1 MNNEIRKNYYFFK
14 LIIHLSFEYYLS
26 IFKKKDLATLKA
38 SFYVRSRANSLRHQ
52 TFYTGIIMINFTS
65 LSLIEPIARALESEG
80 YTQPT
85 PIQQQAIPHLLQ
97 GRDLLGIAQT
107 GTGKT
112 AAFSLPILQHMSTLP
127 KKRKPN
133 EIRALILAP
142 TRELAAQIADSFK
155 SYGKNLPLT
164 TLAIFGGVGRGRQ
177 IADLSRGVDILVATP
192 GRFLDLAN
200 EKHIILSN
208 LDFFVLDEA
217 DQMFDMGFIHDLR
230 KIIKMVPQKRQTLL
244 FSATMPTD
252 IANLANTVLSNPITV
267 EVTPVASTAD
277 KIDQRVI
284 FVEQP
289 NKNALLGQI
298 MQDPT
303 ITRALVFSRTKHG
316 ANKITQ
322 KLMALNVKAE
332 AIHGNKSQ
340 NARQKAL
347 DDFKT
352 GAVRVLVATDIAA
365 RGIDVDNVSHVIN
378 FDLPNVPESY
388 IHRIGR
394 TARANTNGISISFCS
409 TAEKSFLRDI
419 EKLIRKSLPTEVSA
433 VVGTDADRMAA
444 VEDAKREAMQ
454 NARRGGRGAPGRS
467 STPRGAGDNRK
478 EGPRGGFN
486 DGAKKPFAGTRAR
499 STSGGRS
506 GSR

>member
-1 MNNEIRKNYYFFK
+1 MTTFK
-14 LIIHLSFEYYLS
+14 E
-26 IFKKKDLATLKA
+26 
-38 SFYVRSRANSLRHQ
+38 
-52 TFYTGIIMINFTS
+52 
-65 LSLIEPIARALESEG
+65 LSLLEPLTRALDAEG

-97 GRDLLGIAQT
+97 GRDLLGFAQT

-112 AAFSLPILQHMSTLP
+112 AAFSLPILQHMTNLP

-133 EIRALILAP
+133 EIRALVLAP

-155 SYGKNLPLT
+155 SYGRFLPLT
-164 TLAIFGGVGRGRQ
+164 CLAIFGGVGRGRQ
-177 IADLSRGVDILVATP
+177 ITDLSRGVDVLVATP

-200 EKHIILSN
+200 DKHINLSN

-230 KIIKMVPQKRQTLL
+230 KIVKMIPAKRQTLL

-252 IANLANTVLSNPITV
+252 IGNLASSILSNPVTV
-267 EVTPVASTAD
+267 EVTPVATTAD

-316 ANKITQ
+316 ANKICQ
-322 KLMALNVKAE
+322 KLLALNIPTE

-347 DDFKT
+347 EDFKT

-365 RGIDVDNVSHVIN
+365 RGIDVDDVSHVIN

-394 TARANTNGISISFCS
+394 TARANTTGMSISFCS

-433 VVGTDADRMAA
+433 IVGTDADRMAA
-444 VEDAKREAMQ
+444 AEDAKREAMQ
-454 NARRGGRGAPGRS
+454 NAKR
-467 STPRGAGDNRK
+467 
-478 EGPRGGFN
+478 
-486 DGAKKPFAGTRAR
+486 
-499 STSGGRS
+499 GRS
-506 GSR
+506 GAPSSRFGNTGGSDRNSKNGARPGGAGAGSRFNRKPRTP

>member
-1 MNNEIRKNYYFFK
+1 MTHF
-14 LIIHLSFEYYLS
+14 
-26 IFKKKDLATLKA
+26 A
-38 SFYVRSRANSLRHQ
+38 
-52 TFYTGIIMINFTS
+52 S
-65 LSLIEPIARALESEG
+65 LSLIEPLIRALESEG
-80 YTQPT
+80 YTEPT
-85 PIQQQAIPHLLQ
+85 PIQQQSIPHLLQ
-97 GRDLLGIAQT
+97 GRDLLGFAQT

-112 AAFSLPILQHMSTLP
+112 AAFSLPILQHMTTLP

-133 EIRALILAP
+133 EVRALILAP

-155 SYGKNLPLT
+155 IYGQHLPLT
-164 TLAIFGGVGRGRQ
+164 TLAIFGGVGRGKQ
-177 IADLSRGVDILVATP
+177 IADLARGVDILVATP

-200 EKHIILSN
+200 DKHIILTN

-230 KIIKMVPQKRQTLL
+230 KIVKMIPTKRQTLL

-252 IANLANTVLSNPITV
+252 IANLASTILTNPVKV
-267 EVTPVASTAD
+267 EVTPIATTAD

-322 KLMALNVKAE
+322 KLAALHIKAE

-347 DDFKT
+347 EDFKT

-394 TARANTNGISISFCS
+394 TARANTTGVSISFCS
-409 TAEKSFLRDI
+409 TSEKPFLRDI
-419 EKLIRKSLPTEVSA
+419 EKLIRKSLPTEVSNI
-433 VVGTDADRMAA
+433 VGTDADRLAA
-444 VEDAKREAMQ
+444 MEDAKREALQ
-454 NARRGGRGAPGRS
+454 NTRGGR
-467 STPRGAGDNRK
+467 
-478 EGPRGGFN
+478 RGGFN
-486 DGAKKPFAGTRAR
+486 NTNNAKTFPNSRPGKSFGGKANAR
-499 STSGGRS
+499 PTSS
-506 GSR
+506 GSRNRGSS

>member
-1 MNNEIRKNYYFFK
+1 MTHF
-14 LIIHLSFEYYLS
+14 
-26 IFKKKDLATLKA
+26 A
-38 SFYVRSRANSLRHQ
+38 
-52 TFYTGIIMINFTS
+52 S
-65 LSLIEPIARALESEG
+65 LSLIEPLTRALEKEG
-80 YTQPT
+80 YTKPT
-85 PIQQQAIPHLLQ
+85 PIQEQSIPYLLQ
-97 GRDLLGIAQT
+97 GRDLLGFAQT

-112 AAFSLPILQHMSTLP
+112 AAFSLPILQHMSNSP

-133 EIRALILAP
+133 QIRALILAP

-155 SYGKNLPLT
+155 IYGQYLPLT
-164 TLAIFGGVGRGRQ
+164 TLAIFGGVGRGKQ
-177 IADLSRGVDILVATP
+177 IADLANGIDILVATP

-200 EKHIILSN
+200 EKHIILSH
-208 LDFFVLDEA
+208 LEFFVLDEA

-230 KIIKMVPQKRQTLL
+230 KIVKMIPPKRQTLL

-252 IANLANTVLSNPITV
+252 IANLAHAILDNPVKV
-267 EVTPVASTAD
+267 EVTPIATTAE

-284 FVEQP
+284 FVEQQ
-289 NKNALLGQI
+289 NKNALLKKV

-322 KLMALNVKAE
+322 KLAEININAE

-347 DDFKT
+347 DGFKS

-378 FDLPNVPESY
+378 FDLPNIPESY

-394 TARANTNGISISFCS
+394 TARANTTGVSISFCS
-409 TAEKSFLRDI
+409 TQEKPFLRDI
-419 EKLIRKSLPTEVSA
+419 EKLIRKSLPTEISDI
-433 VVGTDADRMAA
+433 VGTEADRLAA
-444 VEDAKREAMQ
+444 NEDAKREAIQ
-454 NARRGGRGAPGRS
+454 KQKNSRKSGFSKTS
-467 STPRGAGDNRK
+467 STKAFSNETTRKSASGKLSNRTNERAAIPR
-478 EGPRGGFN
+478 
-486 DGAKKPFAGTRAR
+486 
-499 STSGGRS
+499 
-506 GSR
+506 SRNKTY

>member
-1 MNNEIRKNYYFFK
+1 MT
-14 LIIHLSFEYYLS
+14 H
-26 IFKKKDLATLKA
+26 
-38 SFYVRSRANSLRHQ
+38 
-52 TFYTGIIMINFTS
+52 FTS
-65 LSLIEPIARALESEG
+65 LSLIEPLIRALESEG
-80 YTQPT
+80 YTKPT
-85 PIQQQAIPHLLQ
+85 PIQEQSIPHLLA
-97 GRDLLGIAQT
+97 GRDLLGFAQT

-112 AAFSLPILQHMSTLP
+112 AAFSLPILQHMTTLP

-133 EIRALILAP
+133 EVRALILAP

-155 SYGKNLPLT
+155 IYGQHLPLT
-164 TLAIFGGVGRGRQ
+164 TLAIFGGVGRGKQ
-177 IADLSRGVDILVATP
+177 IADLARGVDILVATP

-200 EKHIILSN
+200 EKHILLAN

-230 KIIKMVPQKRQTLL
+230 KIVKMIPAKRQTLL

-252 IANLANTVLSNPITV
+252 IANLANTILSNPVKV
-267 EVTPVASTAD
+267 EVTPIATTAD

-298 MQDPT
+298 MQDPA

-322 KLMALNVKAE
+322 KLAALHIKAE

-347 DDFKT
+347 EDFKT

-394 TARANTNGISISFCS
+394 TARANTTGVSISFCS
-409 TAEKSFLRDI
+409 TSEKPFLRDI
-419 EKLIRKSLPTEVSA
+419 EKLIRKSLPTEVSS
-433 VVGTDADRMAA
+433 VVGTEADRLAA
-444 VEDAKREAMQ
+444 IDDAKREAMQ
-454 NARRGGRGAPGRS
+454 NARRG
-467 STPRGAGDNRK
+467 N
-478 EGPRGGFN
+478 RGGFN
-486 DGAKKPFAGTRAR
+486 NTNNAKTSKPSRHFDSR
-499 STSGGRS
+499 SNNRTNSRPTSP
-506 GSR
+506 GSRNRGSSH

>member
-1 MNNEIRKNYYFFK
+1 MTHF
-14 LIIHLSFEYYLS
+14 S
-26 IFKKKDLATLKA
+26 
-38 SFYVRSRANSLRHQ
+38 
-52 TFYTGIIMINFTS
+52 S
-65 LSLIEPIARALESEG
+65 LSLIEPLIRALESEG
-80 YTQPT
+80 YTEPT
-85 PIQQQAIPHLLQ
+85 PIQLQSIPHLLQ
-97 GRDLLGIAQT
+97 GKDLLGFAQT

-112 AAFSLPILQHMSTLP
+112 AAFSLPILQHMTTLP

-133 EIRALILAP
+133 EVRALILAP

-155 SYGKNLPLT
+155 VYGQHLPLT
-164 TLAIFGGVGRGRQ
+164 TLAIFGGVGRGKQ

-200 EKHIILSN
+200 DKHIILAN

-230 KIIKMVPQKRQTLL
+230 KIVKMIPAKRQTLL

-252 IANLANTVLSNPITV
+252 IANLASTILNNPVKV
-267 EVTPVASTAD
+267 EVTPIATTAD

-289 NKNALLGQI
+289 NKNALLGQV

-322 KLMALNVKAE
+322 KLAALNIKAE

-347 DDFKT
+347 EDFKT

-394 TARANTNGISISFCS
+394 TARANTTGISISFCS
-409 TAEKSFLRDI
+409 TSEKPFLRDI
-419 EKLIRKSLPTEVSA
+419 EKLIRKSLPTEVSSI
-433 VVGTDADRMAA
+433 VGTEADRLAA
-444 VEDAKREAMQ
+444 MEDAKREAMQ
-454 NARRGGRGAPGRS
+454 NSRGGRRGSFDKNSNAKTFPSSKPSRS
-467 STPRGAGDNRK
+467 F
-478 EGPRGGFN
+478 GGKTN
-486 DGAKKPFAGTRAR
+486 SHGNAR
-499 STSGGRS
+499 PISP
-506 GSR
+506 GSRNRGSH

>member
-1 MNNEIRKNYYFFK
+1 MTHF
-14 LIIHLSFEYYLS
+14 
-26 IFKKKDLATLKA
+26 A
-38 SFYVRSRANSLRHQ
+38 
-52 TFYTGIIMINFTS
+52 S
-65 LSLIEPIARALESEG
+65 LSLIEPLISALESEG
-80 YTQPT
+80 YTTPT
-85 PIQQQAIPHLLQ
+85 PIQQQSIPHLLQ
-97 GRDLLGIAQT
+97 GKDLLGFAQT

-112 AAFSLPILQHMSTLP
+112 AAFSLPILQHMANLP
-127 KKRKPN
+127 KKRKPK
-133 EIRALILAP
+133 EVRALILAP

-155 SYGKNLPLT
+155 IYGKHLPLT
-164 TLAIFGGVGRGRQ
+164 TLAIFGGVGRGKQ
-177 IADLSRGVDILVATP
+177 IADLAGGVDILVATP

-200 EKHIILSN
+200 EKHIILTN

-230 KIIKMVPQKRQTLL
+230 KIVKMIPAKRQTLL

-252 IANLANTVLSNPITV
+252 IANLANTILTNPVKI
-267 EVTPVASTAD
+267 EVAPVATTAE

-289 NKNALLGQI
+289 NKNALLAKV

-322 KLMALNVKAE
+322 KLEALNIKAE

-347 DDFKT
+347 DSFKT

-394 TARANTNGISISFCS
+394 TARANTTGVSISFCS
-409 TAEKSFLRDI
+409 TSEKPFLRDI
-419 EKLIRKSLPTEVSA
+419 EKLIRKSLPTEVSN
-433 VVGTDADRMAA
+433 VVGTEADRLAA
-444 VEDAKREAMQ
+444 MEDAKREAMQ
-454 NARRGGRGAPGRS
+454 NSRSGR
-467 STPRGAGDNRK
+467 
-478 EGPRGGFN
+478 RGGFN
-486 DGAKKPFAGTRAR
+486 SGKDLSHAPRNRPTTGKPNNRTNSRPI
-499 STSGGRS
+499 SP
-506 GSR
+506 GSRNRGSH